1 MTSVG
6 LDNQVRDLVMRFKQV
21 FDAHESHLK
30 SFCNHGVQ
38 LEGWLKG
45 EFLSFLDQQKAQGVI
60 ASFDREE
67 KVSSDKRK
75 KVDFKIRL
83 MTGTGTKYVWIELK
97 HWLIG
102 YQKGVMYDASFYFSD
117 PTSVGISQ
125 DAKKLT
131 KVPGEG
137 RYILIL
143 ATANPGEDKWQKGV
157 AKFNEKFA
165 PTNIQTL
172 IQPKGF
178 PDHYCIG
185 LMKVSELV
193 R

>member
-1 MTSVG
+1 MTSIS
-6 LDNQVRDLVMRFKQV
+6 LDNQIRDLVARFKQG
-21 FDAHESHLK
+21 FEAHEGHLK

-45 EFLSFLDQQKAQGVI
+45 EFLSFLDQQKAQGAIV
-60 ASFDREE
+60 SFDREE

-75 KVDFKIRL
+75 RVDFKVELITD
-83 MTGTGTKYVWIELK
+83 TGAKFAWVELK

-131 KVPGEG
+131 KVLDEG
-137 RYILIL
+137 KYILIL
-143 ATANPGEDKWQKGV
+143 ATANPGEDKWQKGM
-157 AKFNEKFA
+157 AKFNKKFT
-165 PTNIQTL
+165 PINIETL
-172 IQPKGF
+172 LQPKDF
-178 PDHYCIG
+178 PDYYYIG
-185 LMKVSELV
+185 LLKVGDITK
-193 R
+193 

>member
-1 MTSVG
+1 MTSVS
-6 LDNQVRDLVMRFKQV
+6 LDNQVRDLIMRFKQV
-21 FDAHESHLK
+21 FDTHEGHLK

-38 LEGWLKG
+38 LEGWIKG
-45 EFLSFLDQQKAQGVI
+45 EFLSFLDQQKARGVI

-67 KVSSDKRK
+67 KVSRDKKK
-75 KVDFKIRL
+75 KVDFKIGL
-83 MTGTGTKYVWIELK
+83 ITDTGTKYAWIELK

-102 YQKGVMYDASFYFSD
+102 YQRGVRYDASFYFSD

-131 KVPGEG
+131 NVPDEG

-143 ATANPGEDKWQKGV
+143 GTANPGEDKWQKGV

-165 PTNIQTL
+165 PINIETL

-178 PDHYCIG
+178 PAYYCIG
-185 LMKVSELV
+185 LVKVSELV